1 MKAHITLDMS
11 NPMAA
16 SVLGFLESLPFAE
29 VEEREKLSFE
39 QASAECN
46 AVSLETFI
54 DALRAR
60 INAHYDKLE
69 SA

>member
-1 MKAHITLDMS
+1 MS
-11 NPMAA
+11 NPMAGPL
-16 SVLGFLESLPFAE
+16 LGYLESLPFAE
-29 VEEREKLSFE
+29 VEREKLSFE